1 MATINEALK
10 KLFLGL
16 GGDPDELK
24 DNNTV
29 SDYID
34 DLESA
39 IETAASDASAEL
51 IDDEEAS
58 ETKTYSS
65 TKIESLIPENEL
77 PTPAAADIGKVVSVV
92 TDGDEGAEYALELPE
107 NELPTPAVGDIGK
120 VVSVVSDGESGAE
133 YSLETPAS
141 GGGEP
146 TIMAQITSISGSVS
160 TSFMS
165 GYKRRDVP
173 KFKSDPTKYK
183 ISIFAMLANNKQL
196 VGEVLCTGYS
206 TAGGLVT
213 PSGATFIGVMTDDAG
228 DLYNVSIFLSDTN
241 NTDKF
246 VITPL
251 TTT

>member
-39 IETAASDASAEL
+39 IETAASGASAEL
-51 IDDEEAS
+51 IDDSEAS

-92 TDGDEGAEYALELPE
+92 
-107 NELPTPAVGDIGK
+107 
-120 VVSVVSDGESGAE
+120 SDGESGAE
-133 YSLETPAS
+133 YSLETPS
-141 GGGEP
+141 GGGNVDNKCA
-146 TIMAQITSISGSVS
+146 IMVTKTGSQ
-160 TSFMS
+160 M
-165 GYKRRDVP
+165 Y
-173 KFKSDPTKYK
+173 
-183 ISIFAMLANNKQL
+183 
-196 VGEVLCTGYS
+196 
-206 TAGGLVT
+206 VT
-213 PSGATFIGVMTDDAG
+213 PQGDLTRADILNYLSSSSNDFARMNINAYIYYANDDFTVNATGMVMLNSAIIGANAKLPVFSGIITPQSDSSGTLYQAVFILGATSADDR
-228 DLYNVSIFLSDTN
+228 LEI
-241 NTDKF
+241 
-246 VITPL
+246 IPL

>member
-1 MATINEALK
+1 MTDAFK

-16 GGDPDELK
+16 GGDAKELAE
-24 DNNTV
+24 NNDV
-29 SDYID
+29 GDYIE
-34 DLESA
+34 DLEGA
-39 IETAASDASAEL
+39 IKAYVDEAAGE
-51 IDDEEAS
+51 
-58 ETKTYSS
+58 
-65 TKIESLIPENEL
+65 
-77 PTPAAADIGKVVSVV
+77 GK
-92 TDGDEGAEYALELPE
+92 
-107 NELPTPAVGDIGK
+107 ELPTPAVGDIGK

-133 YSLETPAS
+133 YALETPAS

-146 TIMAQITSISGSVS
+146 TIMAQIISMSGSVS
-160 TSFMS
+160 ASFMS
-165 GYKRRDVP
+165 GYKRSDVP

-183 ISIFAMLANNKQL
+183 ISIFAMLANTHQL